1 MRIDFASNE
10 QATLGIEVE
19 LTMVDTT
26 TGAPVPRSSDLLDE
40 MGLGH
45 PAGAHPKAKHELFE
59 TTIEIITDVC
69 KTVREAKDDLKVTLD
84 ELRSKAGARGIAPI
98 SVGTHPFAT
107 YRGLEVSPSPRYL
120 ELVEEMQ
127 WAARRLFIM
136 GIHYHVGVSSPERAI
151 TILNAMCG
159 YLPYFVA
166 LSASSP
172 IYEQED
178 TGLASSRIKV
188 FESLPTA
195 GLPPRLDG
203 WTEFEELMGTL
214 LNAGAIRSIREIW
227 WDIRPH
233 PNFGTIELRMCDA
246 MPTLKEIGALA
257 ALAQSLVVAL
267 ERSLDRGE
275 GIDPLPVWTICENR
289 WLAARHGLDA
299 ELIVDK
305 HGHKRDAREL
315 IAELIR
321 WLAPTAVEL
330 GCGGELQDVLAILDA
345 GPSYARQR
353 RILAT
358 GGTPT
363 DIVRSLVRELESDE
377 PEQP

>member
-19 LTMVDTT
+19 LTMVDTE
-26 TGAPVPRSSDLLDE
+26 TGAAVCCSSGLLQE
-40 MGLGH
+40 MGIGH
-45 PAGAHPKAKHELFE
+45 PEGTHPKAKHELFE
-59 TTIEIITDVC
+59 TTVEIITDVC
-69 KTVREAKDDLKVTLD
+69 KTVREAKDDLQATLD
-84 ELRSKAGARGIAPI
+84 ELRSTAGARGVAPI

-107 YRGLEVSPSPRYL
+107 YRGLEVSPSTRYL

-172 IYEQED
+172 FYEQED

-195 GLPPRLDG
+195 GLPPRLGD
-203 WTEFEELMGTL
+203 WAEFEELMGTL

-246 MPTLKEIGALA
+246 MPTLKEIAAVA

-275 GIDPLPVWTICENR
+275 DIDPLPVWTICENR

-299 ELIVDK
+299 ELIVDNR
-305 HGHKRDAREL
+305 GTKRAAREL
-315 IAELIR
+315 IVDLIR
-321 WLAPTAVEL
+321 LLHPTAAEL
-330 GCGGELQDVLAILDA
+330 GCGRELDDVLTILDA

-353 RILAT
+353 RILAS
-358 GGTPT
+358 GGNPL
-363 DIVRSLVRELESDE
+363 DIVHSLVRELESDE
-377 PEQP
+377 PERP